1 LTVHAARRPPG
12 VLLLAAFF
20 AAVAASDLWQVAQ
33 FMVDRN
39 AELPVLVAVHGVLG
53 LVGAATA
60 AAVWRRSSSAP
71 WLAAAWGVLTA
82 ALLVA
87 LPSVLGLP
95 PEARS
100 GLWVSAAAVLVVA
113 GLAAWY
119 LRRRTAA

>member
-1 LTVHAARRPPG
+1 VHAARRPPG

-71 WLAAAWGVLTA
+71 WLAAAW
-82 ALLVA
+82 LVA